1 MNAHTGSGSGSSARL
16 DVESL
21 LTEAREAAGLE
32 DFGDPWFR
40 QPLEHLVELVN
51 TEGGLKS
58 EREPPVLGLIG
69 SLADRLRLVDYV
81 KRHPA
86 VLDERL
92 DVACAIIGLPR
103 GGSTLLQRLLGSSP
117 QLTSTTCWELRFPVP
132 LRGEVRGQPT
142 ARVAAGRA
150 AIEALY
156 AAWPDMQ
163 SMHPMEAT
171 TYDEEILLIDRSF
184 LCLNYAHYFNVP
196 SYDAWLPRQDHT
208 KSYQELELWL
218 KVLQYNA
225 PDRRGR
231 KWLLKSPHHL
241 LGSGLRPLLRQFPGA
256 KILMTH
262 RSLESVIAS
271 YCSIQ
276 SLTVRSY
283 SNAFDPAQSGR
294 HAVALFDSALR
305 NLIAVRAEHGAARF
319 IDVQYRKLL
328 SSPLGEFRRA
338 LHGIGLEVTPADEA
352 AAAGWIAANGRDSHP
367 RHSYRLEDYGI
378 TAAALQET
386 FRFYSEAFLR

>member
-1 MNAHTGSGSGSSARL
+1 MNADTSGATARI
-16 DVESL
+16 DVDSL
-21 LTEAREAAGLE
+21 LNQAREAAGLE

-40 QPLEHLVELVN
+40 EPLGHLVELVN
-51 TEGGLKS
+51 SEGALKS
-58 EREPPVLGLIG
+58 EREPPVQGLIG
-69 SLADRLRLVDYV
+69 SLSDRLRLVDYV
-81 KRHPA
+81 QRHPD
-86 VLDERL
+86 VHDERI
-92 DVACAIIGLPR
+92 DVAGVIIGLPR
-103 GGSTLLQRLLGSSP
+103 GGSTLMQRLLGTSP
-117 QLTSTTCWELRFPVP
+117 GLTSTTCWELRYPIPF
-132 LRGEVRGQPT
+132 RGEIRGQPT
-142 ARVAAGRA
+142 ARIEAGRA

-156 AAWPDMQ
+156 AAWPDMK

-208 KSYQELELWL
+208 KAYQELELWL

-225 PDRRGR
+225 PERRGK

-241 LGSGLRPLLRQFPGA
+241 FGSGLRPLLRQFPAA

-276 SLTVRSY
+276 SVTVRSY
-283 SNAFDPAQSGR
+283 SNAFDQSKSGR
-294 HAVALFDSALR
+294 NAIALFDSSLR
-305 NLIAVRAEHGAARF
+305 NLVAVRAEYGEDRF

-328 SSPLGEFRRA
+328 SDPLGEFRRA
-338 LHGIGLEVTPADEA
+338 MHGMGLEVTPVDEA
-352 AAAGWIAANGRDSHP
+352 STSAWIAANGRDSHP
-367 RHSYRLEDYGI
+367 RHTYRLEDYG
-378 TAAALQET
+378 TTEAMLKET
-386 FRFYSEAFLR
+386 FRFYTDAFLR